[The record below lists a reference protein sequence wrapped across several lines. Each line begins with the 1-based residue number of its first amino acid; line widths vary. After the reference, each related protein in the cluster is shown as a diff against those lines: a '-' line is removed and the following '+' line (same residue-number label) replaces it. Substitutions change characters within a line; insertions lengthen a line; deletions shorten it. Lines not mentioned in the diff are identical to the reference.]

1 MGSSSPDELYW
12 WPLVLDEH
20 IEATFADFRDTVLA
34 DNVVLRRSLLESTI
48 DTLAQAMSP
57 HILEIVERDGLPHLA
72 HAIVGWGDALFG
84 GTQLTDRIAAF
95 VTRGPTGSHIPQC
108 DPEGDFHPWQS
119 FAYAAMAGADGERSL
134 DCSPHS
140 LISLARS
147 SRHLQTR
154 EGREL
159 GHLLF
164 ALAEFDPDPDGPPL
178 FMDGEKVSI
187 RRLPE
192 LAINA
197 HHFGTFEV
205 CRKFHLTEGLCAAV
219 SRIPS
224 FERYRYEAQEFLDGQ
239 MTVLELFALLMDNIR
254 QARGGATTTTIERL
268 RQVLRIGPNLENH
281 LFYAGHLIELASL
294 ARLDGFNLSNS
305 QTAAV
310 NLVLNEVNHTLGD
323 WLPHLSFTDCF
334 LSLGHFRRAAS
345 LWSVIG
351 DLPSGSFSLQRNLLL
366 RAYTCDFDADPWQGL
381 APTPMQVP
389 ADAIYEFA
397 RSRPNLRQEFAAV
410 VDAYILTTPPSSL
423 LPRGRFDHF
432 RRIGPAHWPRSL
444 HYELLDH
451 GTGIGVEL
459 HLESDE
465 LEILKPIVREFA
477 STIGPIFPDARV
489 VWDDSWYKGR
499 GRLVVFF
506 TNAIPSSAV
515 AASARSLIDL
525 TYHVVDQAVQS
536 VGLTLTTSQA

>member
-1 MGSSSPDELYW
+1 M
-12 WPLVLDEH
+12 DEH
-20 IEATFADFRDTVLA
+20 IEATFADFRETILV
-34 DNVVLRRSLLESTI
+34 DNVVLQRSLLESTI
-48 DTLAQAMSP
+48 HTLAQAMRP

-84 GTQLTDRIAAF
+84 GTRLTDRIAAF
-95 VTRGPTGSHIPQC
+95 VTKGPMGFHIPQC

-154 EGREL
+154 DGREL

-192 LAINA
+192 RAIHA

-224 FERYRYEAQEFLDGQ
+224 FERYHSEAQGFLDGQ
-239 MTVLELFALLMDNIR
+239 MTVLELFAFLMNHIR
-254 QARGGATTTTIERL
+254 QARGGATTTTIELL

-294 ARLDGFNLSNS
+294 ARLDGFHLSNS
-305 QTAAV
+305 QMAAV
-310 NLVLNEVNHTLGD
+310 NFVLNEINHTLGD

-345 LWSVIG
+345 LWSVI
-351 DLPSGSFSLQRNLLL
+351 DVLPPGRSFLQRNLLL
-366 RAYTCDFDADPWQGL
+366 RAYACDFDADPWHGL
-381 APTPMQVP
+381 APTPKQAP
-389 ADAIYEFA
+389 ANAIYDVA
-397 RSRPNLRQEFAAV
+397 WSSPNLRQEFAAV
-410 VDAYILTTPPSSL
+410 VDAYIRTTPPPGL

-451 GTGIGVEL
+451 GTGVGVEL
-459 HLESDE
+459 HLESDD
-465 LEILKPIVREFA
+465 LESLKPIVRDFA
-477 STIGPIFPDARV
+477 STIGPKFPNARV
-489 VWDDSWYKGR
+489 VWDDRWYKGR

-506 TNAIPSSAV
+506 PNAIPSSAV

-525 TYHVVDQAVQS
+525 TYYDVDRAVQL
-536 VGLTLTTSQA
+536 VGLTVRKS